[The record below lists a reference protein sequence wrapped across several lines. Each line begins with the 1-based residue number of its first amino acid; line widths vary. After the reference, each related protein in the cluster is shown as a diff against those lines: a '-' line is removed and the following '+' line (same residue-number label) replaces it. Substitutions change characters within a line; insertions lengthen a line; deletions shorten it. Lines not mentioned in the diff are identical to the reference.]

1 MARYTIEFRNVIAMF
16 GENTVRGWFE
26 DYELSDYL
34 TDDEIA
40 VITSRGVWSKS
51 KLAQAILDHYYMYE
65 IGFETPALFKHQA
78 KVLMRELMEEK
89 APLIYSAAIKYDPLV
104 NVDFT
109 EEFNRTTDNNTSS
122 TSNSSS
128 SSSTNNSGLTVNSD
142 TPQGQISKTSILAG
156 AYASSTGANETASSV
171 ADQTSG
177 NSSTADNGT
186 EHYTRKTKGNSGVS
200 ATAQKMIQQYR
211 DNIIMINRDIIKDMN
226 SLFMAIY

>member
-1 MARYTIEFRNVIAMF
+1 MARYTIEFRNVIDMF
-16 GENTVRGWFE
+16 GEDTVRGWFE
-26 DYELSDYL
+26 DYELSNYL

-104 NVDFT
+104 NVDYT
-109 EEFNRTTDNNTSS
+109 ESYTGSNGSTS
-122 TSNSSS
+122 TSNSTSS
-128 SSSTNNSGLTVNSD
+128 NSGLTVNSD
-142 TPQGQISKTSILAG
+142 TPQGQISKSAILGG
-156 AYASSTGANETASSV
+156 AYASSTGANETSNNV
-171 ADQTSG
+171 NDTT
-177 NSSTADNGT
+177 NSTGT
-186 EHYTRKTKGNSGVS
+186 NEYSKRVKGNSGVS